1 VVSTCMHEGAELH
14 SLRPSVPLV
23 HVAVDVHK
31 VDAELGGESLILLLA
46 DLVPDETGNQ
56 RGH

>member
-1 VVSTCMHEGAELH
+1 MHEGAELH

-56 RGH
+56 RGQ